1 MITVGVKLTSKVNRG
16 REEIAAVGWYCHYS
30 TLAIQPEKLSK
41 GDFKNI
47 NKESRCDEGGDVPE
61 GLTQA
66 KKFTLKKLSKLF
78 HDAES
83 VKDRIWETDPN
94 LERNMIIF

>member
-1 MITVGVKLTSKVNRG
+1 M
-16 REEIAAVGWYCHYS
+16 
-30 TLAIQPEKLSK
+30 LAMQPENLSK
-41 GDFKNI
+41 GDFTNI
-47 NKESRCDEGGDVPE
+47 NKESRCDKGGDVPE

-66 KKFTLKKLSKLF
+66 KKITLKKLSKVF

-83 VKDRIWETDPN
+83 VKDRIWDADPN